1 MSAAYRR
8 TPLPDKTRTPLGW
21 LALWFALL
29 IFSPFLGFAVHG
41 KVQEPGLLI
50 GLVIATV
57 PLLALCWL
65 VIRRWRHLR
74 RVPPDLLREWQLGRV
89 VPANGAPA
97 VATPV
102 RFAHGKNGLE
112 LRPDGLTVAGHS
124 VLGLRGAAHLLETS
138 WVVQQA
144 GQLFVPWADVVE
156 WAVDTDSDGPDY
168 HCLQLRPQG
177 ELRVRRFRPEAAT
190 ECDLLD
196 AVRSVGRLQ
205 VRLRCDVECEL
216 PRSRASQPGVSP

>member
-1 MSAAYRR
+1 MPTLYRR
-8 TPLPDKTRTPLGW
+8 TPLPDKAHTPLGW
-21 LALWFALL
+21 LALWLVLL
-29 IFSPFLGFAVHG
+29 FFSPFLGFAVHG
-41 KVQEPGLLI
+41 KVEEPGLVI
-50 GLVIATV
+50 GLFISAI
-57 PLLALCWL
+57 PLLALTWL

-89 VPANGAPA
+89 VPADGAPA

-102 RFAHGKNGLE
+102 RFAHGKHWME
-112 LRPDGLTVAGHS
+112 LRPEGLTVAGHS

-144 GQLFVPWADVVE
+144 GRLFVPWTDVVE

-177 ELRVRRFRPEAAT
+177 ELRVRRFCPETAS

-196 AVRSVGRLQ
+196 AVRSVGRLP
-205 VRLRCDVECEL
+205 VRLRCDLDCKPAL
-216 PRSRASQPGVSP
+216 GSASPT